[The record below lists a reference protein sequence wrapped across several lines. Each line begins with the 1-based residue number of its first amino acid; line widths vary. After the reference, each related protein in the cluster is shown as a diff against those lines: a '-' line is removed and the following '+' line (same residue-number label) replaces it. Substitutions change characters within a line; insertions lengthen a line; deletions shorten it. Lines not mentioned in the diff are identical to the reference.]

1 MTSHPKDLSDK
12 LLDVIV
18 KNPKIARHIHLP
30 VQAGSTRVLR
40 EMNRRYT
47 KDDYIA
53 LVDRI
58 REKLPDVSLTTDI
71 MVGFPG
77 ETEEDIQDTI
87 DVIRYARYDQAF
99 TFIYSVRTGTP
110 AAKMEQL
117 PEDLV
122 NERFGRVLEV
132 VREVS
137 GEVSARF
144 QGQTKE
150 VLVETVNDHMDG
162 YVTGRMD
169 NNLLVHFPGESTLI
183 GKFVNVHL
191 KEAKGFYYIGEMV

>member
-1 MTSHPKDLSDK
+1 
-12 LLDVIV
+12 
-18 KNPKIARHIHLP
+18 
-30 VQAGSTRVLR
+30 
-40 EMNRRYT
+40 
-47 KDDYIA
+47 
-53 LVDRI
+53 
-58 REKLPDVSLTTDI
+58 
-71 MVGFPG
+71 
-77 ETEEDIQDTI
+77 
-87 DVIRYARYDQAF
+87 
-99 TFIYSVRTGTP
+99 
-110 AAKMEQL
+110 MEQL